1 VESHLLEVGVTAE
14 QFADICA
21 RASGGR
27 EVNKRVVE
35 YLLAVDDFLS
45 EWRPVCA
52 GDGALS

>member
-1 VESHLLEVGVTAE
+1 MESHLLEVGVTAE